1 MKTNMAVFFGCR
13 SVEHE
18 VSVISA
24 VQAMNAID
32 RSKYEVIPVYV
43 TKDGEMFT
51 SPLLF
56 DIESFNQVHHMV
68 SEVEAVLKTDVNP
81 FEVLMSALPGGSITG
96 APKIRAMQI
105 IYELEDAPRGAY
117 CGSMGYF
124 NHDGTGS
131 WNILI
136 RSIQNTK
143 IRFRCGQ
150 VAESPSRLIAMLNI
164 KNALIKS
171 KRCWIC

>member
-56 DIESFNQVHHMV
+56 DIESFKGN
-68 SEVEAVLKTDVNP
+68 LD
-81 FEVLMSALPGGSITG
+81 
-96 APKIRAMQI
+96 
-105 IYELEDAPRGAY
+105 ELV
-117 CGSMGYF
+117 
-124 NHDGTGS
+124 
-131 WNILI
+131 
-136 RSIQNTK
+136 K
-143 IRFRCGQ
+143 
-150 VAESPSRLIAMLNI
+150 
-164 KNALIKS
+164 K
-171 KRCWIC
+171 